1 VQVSFAKEH
10 GIATLR
16 TANEVRLDSM
26 LDLNRRIGYVP
37 LYEEVVLR
45 GPSAG

>member
-1 VQVSFAKEH
+1 
-10 GIATLR
+10 
-16 TANEVRLDSM
+16 M
-26 LDLNRRIGYVP
+26 LDLNRRIGYMP